1 MATTSTTRTVAA
13 SRTIITPPVPTRDL
27 VTPRTATATAT
38 AITGI
43 IEIGTHH
50 VITNATRYRP
60 ASVNRRAA
68 ANPSHAISWG
78 ASLIGGLLFPVE
90 QPQPSFKLFLLGH
103 ESCAENVIDDRMEA
117 PQLFDRHALK
127 RLPLPESPR
136 PTRSHSLG
144 LQAGA
149 WQFFVG

>member
-1 MATTSTTRTVAA
+1 MTSTTRTVAA

-38 AITGI
+38 AITGV

-68 ANPSHAISWG
+68 ANPSHPINWG
-78 ASLIGGLLFPVE
+78 ASLPG
-90 QPQPSFKLFLLGH
+90 
-103 ESCAENVIDDRMEA
+103 
-117 PQLFDRHALK
+117 
-127 RLPLPESPR
+127 
-136 PTRSHSLG
+136 
-144 LQAGA
+144 
-149 WQFFVG
+149 